1 MIFFPS
7 QILLKIIL
15 DGCPKLKG
23 SILSSALLC
32 MVDIVYDNSKNYG
45 ISFAKEKTSENKG
58 VCKRKTSWIK
68 NWNSFPWWDSN
79 LQNLDCSLTLIQE
92 PKFLGKQV
100 HAQSKGWPFHAQSK
114 GWPIHA
120 QSKGWPIHAQCKSWP
135 IHASCQCRHD
145 LLYQQRTKVIRQ
157 KRSKV
162 VKAHNF
168 MPDLKVGRIMPVV
181 VDHTT
186 LLSTK
191 NKIVY

>member
-1 MIFFPS
+1 MGKCTKNWITCQSVGDFRIARSTREVFFAHVGKKVTCNLKWVKFWVVLARVTLSLPVLNDLEAHLRTGILKFLQFALLCPVIFFPS

-92 PKFLGKQV
+92 PKLLGRT
-100 HAQSKGWPFHAQSK
+100 SSC
-114 GWPIHA
+114 PI
-120 QSKGWPIHAQCKSWP
+120 
-135 IHASCQCRHD
+135 
-145 LLYQQRTKVIRQ
+145 
-157 KRSKV
+157 
-162 VKAHNF
+162 
-168 MPDLKVGRIMPVV
+168 
-181 VDHTT
+181 
-186 LLSTK
+186 
-191 NKIVY
+191 